1 MTIQRQICTLDRRI
15 HNREGAP
22 MPTASSIGL
31 RLKERRQAL
40 KLSLRD
46 LAQRTDVSA
55 SFLSQ
60 VERGQVN
67 ASLDSLR
74 RIAEALEVN
83 LLYFLTE
90 VAEENAVWSNPADTT
105 ELSSKAAPTGST
117 LKAYSPVVR
126 ANERPRLIFPDSG
139 VTYELLTPS
148 LTHKM
153 EVICGR
159 LAPGVPNVARALR
172 EPTEEWIYVLSG
184 VLAVEL
190 ETTRGLESYELAA
203 GDTIYFEGRSLRRLA
218 CASAEEVQWIS
229 VITPPVF

>member
-1 MTIQRQICTLDRRI
+1 
-15 HNREGAP
+15 
-22 MPTASSIGL
+22 MPSASSIGL

-40 KLSLRD
+40 KLSLRE

-74 RIAEALEVN
+74 RIAEALDVT
-83 LLYFLTE
+83 LLYFL
-90 VAEENAVWSNPADTT
+90 AEGIEDSAGWNSPANGS
-105 ELSSKAAPTGST
+105 EAALAGEQPDA
-117 LKAYSPVVR
+117 LRAYSPVVR
-126 ANERPRLIFPDSG
+126 AGERPQLIFPDSG

-153 EVICGR
+153 EVIGGH

-184 VLAVEL
+184 ILAVEL
-190 ETTRGLESYELAA
+190 ETPRGLEHYELAA
-203 GDTIYFEGRSLRRLA
+203 GDAIYFEGRALRRLS
-218 CASAEEVQWIS
+218 CASETDVRWIS